1 MKTIVCLP
9 AVSGCSPAHQIVDP
23 AIAVIVNTMPQLC
36 GPMWRPNRVRLTRD
50 PSRDR
55 SPFTQFFK
63 VPVEFGVLTAGV
75 VFDASALDWPVR
87 DRNPDYAKILTPL
100 LDDAVADAEG
110 DFVSAVKSVIRVR
123 IGAGALTR
131 ESVCRA
137 LGVNARTLSHRL
149 EVFGVA
155 FSDLADEERFDAA
168 QSLLLKGRRIPE
180 IVAVL
185 GFAGA
190 QRLHTRLQGLV
201 VDDTWAMARKAPR
214 RQNLMVESALNA
226 LPRVRQATTRGS
238 STTGACRPRDG
249 HRLGCRPGERS
260 SQSVRTS
267 RNTRCCGSWSDVLLK
282 IASAITLFILTGDI
296 AIVLASRSMGTGS
309 HTRNLFQS
317 TNRGIACR

>member
-1 MKTIVCLP
+1 
-9 AVSGCSPAHQIVDP
+9 
-23 AIAVIVNTMPQLC
+23 
-36 GPMWRPNRVRLTRD
+36 MWRPNRVRLTRD
-50 PSRDR
+50 PPRDR
-55 SPFTQFFK
+55 SPFTRFFK

-214 RQNLMVESALNA
+214 RQNLMVESPLNA
-226 LPRVRQATTRGS
+226 LPCVRQATTRGS

-282 IASAITLFILTGDI
+282 IASAITLFVLTGDI